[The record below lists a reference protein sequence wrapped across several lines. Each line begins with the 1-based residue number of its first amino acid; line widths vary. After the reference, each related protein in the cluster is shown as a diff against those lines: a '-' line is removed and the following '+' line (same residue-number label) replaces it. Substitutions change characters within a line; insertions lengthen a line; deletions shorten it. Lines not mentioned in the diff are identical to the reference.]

1 MNDIRYKAFFP
12 FIVNLYICTFETD
25 KNSKYIINIKK
36 MNAAKYRRLMTD
48 VAIAILTSV
57 LCLTSTTLKAESK
70 YTDLINYD
78 EQHRIMSYLCDP
90 LTRGRELG
98 SRGGRLAGSFI
109 MEEFKG
115 YGLET
120 VNGCYTQSFQCKDRV
135 GRNIIG
141 MVPAQ
146 TESDR
151 YIVVSA
157 HYDQIGTI
165 NGYIY
170 AGADDNASGV
180 VAMMNLAKIYAQRLK
195 DGKGLNVNLLFIAFD
210 GKEASMAGSRN
221 FVEHSPVPLKNID
234 CVMNIDQFGSVLVPP
249 GKDTSYVL
257 VLGADRYKKTSIKSA
272 LSFCNLYY
280 NVGLQ
285 IDHTFYGSKAFYET
299 YLNISDQKA
308 FADKGIPA
316 MMFTSGF
323 HEHNYK
329 ETDTEAII
337 SFPTLKK
344 RTELLYRLINYITE

>member
-1 MNDIRYKAFFP
+1 MN
-12 FIVNLYICTFETD
+12 V
-25 KNSKYIINIKK
+25 
-36 MNAAKYRRLMTD
+36 AKYR
-48 VAIAILTSV
+48 ILTTRIVFAV
-57 LCLTSTTLKAESK
+57 LTLALCFTSTSLKAEDK
-70 YTDLINYD
+70 YTDMINYE

-98 SRGGRLAGSFI
+98 SRGGRLAGGFI
-109 MEEFKG
+109 MEEFKS
-115 YGLET
+115 YGLENL
-120 VNGCYTQSFQCKDRV
+120 NGCYTQSFKCKDRV

-141 MVPAQ
+141 MVPSRKPS
-146 TESDR
+146 ER

-157 HYDQIGTI
+157 HYDQIGSI

-195 DGKGLNVNLLFIAFD
+195 DGKGLDVNLLFIAFD
-210 GKEASMAGSRN
+210 GKEASMAGSKN
-221 FVEHSPVPLKNID
+221 FAEHSPVPLEQIE
-234 CVMNIDQFGSVLVPP
+234 CVLNIDQFGSVLVPP

-257 VLGADRYKKTSIKSA
+257 VLGADRYKKTDVKSA
-272 LSFCNLYY
+272 LSYCNLYY
-280 NVGLQ
+280 SIGLD
-285 IDHTFYGSKAFYET
+285 IDHTFYGSKAFYDT

-316 MMFTSGF
+316 MLFTSGF

-344 RTELLYRLINYITE
+344 RTELLYRLINYLTE